1 MCPRPARRPLVRV
14 GTWFDCC
21 RVASDC
27 RVCND
32 NNGNADVLN
41 KQPDRRK
48 APPGRRIT
56 PCRAP
61 AAPQALDRANANS
74 QTIRTLRSGR
84 TGRCLRALLRARAP
98 TPLHSASPQ
107 PLLGL
112 ISAGLHL
119 RSAGTQQPRLGS
131 GQPRRRHR
139 PGGSRGHVG
148 HEPVQLGLAHPGA
161 LPHQLLHRGWSG
173 CAGVGWEGAGL
184 PREPLPVMCLSPLL
198 CITLPRPAV
207 CCSGGSTW
215 PCAARG
221 PCLATGT

>member
-1 MCPRPARRPLVRV
+1 MCRAASLSGRPAHWCGTPRAADILCSRRAATRPAAPCIARLQWLRRVGVCLPPARRPLVRV

-27 RVCND
+27 RVCNN

-74 QTIRTLRSGR
+74 QTIRTLRSDR

-98 TPLHSASPQ
+98 TPLHNASPQ

-112 ISAGLHL
+112 ISARLHA
-119 RSAGTQQPRLGS
+119 RSPGTQQPRLGS
-131 GQPRRRHR
+131 GQPRCRHR
-139 PGGSRGHVG
+139 PGRQS
-148 HEPVQLGLAHPGA
+148 
-161 LPHQLLHRGWSG
+161 
-173 CAGVGWEGAGL
+173 
-184 PREPLPVMCLSPLL
+184 
-198 CITLPRPAV
+198 
-207 CCSGGSTW
+207 W
-215 PCAARG
+215 PCR
-221 PCLATGT
+221 P